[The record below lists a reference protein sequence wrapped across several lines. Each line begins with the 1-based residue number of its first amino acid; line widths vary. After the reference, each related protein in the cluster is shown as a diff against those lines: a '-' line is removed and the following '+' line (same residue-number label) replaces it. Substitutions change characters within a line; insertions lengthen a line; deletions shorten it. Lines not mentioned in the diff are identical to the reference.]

1 MKKIVSI
8 TIFVLLFCLS
18 ASAQKHGYEK
28 SIAAYANIGVGK
40 YNNSAFGVTMV
51 NGYRFNEYFFAG
63 VGFGIAYSNE
73 LQSATTWTYWGVTS
87 ERRCDGYPIPI
98 YLQAKAYLTTG
109 NIRPFIL
116 MNVGYTFD
124 IMEYVK
130 DAPGLMFEPAFGL
143 DIAIGEKQ
151 SIFAMAGFN
160 LQHYEFGNVS
170 YFKSIALK
178 IGYRF

>member
-1 MKKIVSI
+1 MKKIV
-8 TIFVLLFCLS
+8 FVIVAMFCCLT
-18 ASAQKHGYEK
+18 ASAQKQGYEK

-40 YNNSAFGVTMV
+40 YNNSAFGITMV
-51 NGYRFNEYFFAG
+51 NGYRFNDYFFAG
-63 VGFGIAYSNE
+63 IGFGIAYSNE

-87 ERRCDGYPIPI
+87 ERRRDGYPIPI

-109 NIRPFIL
+109 NVRPFVL

-124 IMEYVK
+124 IMEYMK
-130 DAPGLMFEPAFGL
+130 DAPGLMFEPALGVDF
-143 DIAIGEKQ
+143 AIGEKQ
-151 SIFAMAGFN
+151 SIFIMGGFN

-178 IGYRF
+178 FGFRF